1 MGNLDVGHGG
11 TYWEPD
17 GGAFGVA
24 AANWLSWTLKGDL
37 TAAEWF
43 TGSGA
48 TEAGWATESDG
59 LENLLSFSR

>member
-11 TYWEPD
+11 TYGEPD

-24 AANWLSWTLKGDL
+24 AANWLLWALKRDL

-48 TEAGWATESDG
+48 TEAGWTTESEG
-59 LENLLSFSR
+59 LENLLSFST